1 MAPAGVDYDEDDH
14 HDQKEQDQ
22 KQEQEQQD
30 CNIMIDV
37 APGVKMP
44 LRGSVE
50 TWSAVEEGNVTVTLC
65 VCCNMDLNCIFDAQL
80 VICPDCLCVSPVDQ
94 TEQDSATSTAS
105 LMHRHGVGVGI
116 KAEEILRWVMSNS
129 E

>member
-1 MAPAGVDYDEDDH
+1 MAPPGVDYDDDHH
-14 HDQKEQDQ
+14 HDQKEQRDQ
-22 KQEQEQQD
+22 KQKQQD

-94 TEQDSATSTAS
+94 TEQQDSNSTAS
-105 LMHRHGVGVGI
+105 SRIHRHGVGVGI